1 MGTAKE
7 EVRRMLESIPDE
19 ASYEDVQYHIYVRE
33 KVERGLEDVAQG
45 RVTSQAEVERW
56 MAKWLGEKRLGPGE
70 AT

>member
-19 ASYEDVQYHIYVRE
+19 ASYEDIQYHIYVRE

-56 MAKWLGEKRLGPGE
+56 MAKWLREKRPDPGE